1 MDLRFQVLKTFAV
14 FLFVPFLAVAQLNPE
29 AGSDDELTL
38 RDLQL
43 LGYFPDSYSFTVRPV
58 FRRDSLGGLPDF
70 YFQDSEARIVNPNRY
85 LRFRLLPMAW
95 GGQWNS
101 NSPWGRNNGSYVLAK
116 GYQFMANAGFEF
128 SSKLLDVR
136 FYPDAL
142 FLEQDSMRTSSKP
155 LFFGRNSM
163 IRLKAGRW
171 LALSAGTE
179 SLWWGPSVFNSLMM
193 SNNAPGFPHLSLN
206 TYQPLKL
213 PFGTIEFQL
222 LVASLRN
229 GSGLPLENSGLR
241 TTEQVFPDRLSNER
255 YFNGINFAFQPS
267 FLKGLTI
274 GINRSIQY
282 STIDRSLQGNF
293 MLTYLP
299 VISPAFVSNV
309 GGKFVEDDRKRDQ
322 LANIFLRFMFP
333 EFHFEVHGEYGWND
347 HKNNLRDLVLN
358 PDHASAYNLGFRKVI
373 PGSEKSF
380 WTIEAELTQLA
391 PTNSEIARPS
401 GNWYVHFQVL
411 EGYTNFGQI
420 IGGGVGPGDNT
431 ATLRVSRTTS
441 KLKQSILFERFQHD
455 PVFQSMKWTDWIL
468 GLRHQQ
474 HAGHFTFIGS
484 VDVLRRNNFN
494 FTDQEIFTVQP
505 SMRILYHWKK

>member
-1 MDLRFQVLKTFAV
+1 
-14 FLFVPFLAVAQLNPE
+14 
-29 AGSDDELTL
+29 
-38 RDLQL
+38 
-43 LGYFPDSYSFTVRPV
+43 
-58 FRRDSLGGLPDF
+58 
-70 YFQDSEARIVNPNRY
+70 
-85 LRFRLLPMAW
+85 
-95 GGQWNS
+95 
-101 NSPWGRNNGSYVLAK
+101 
-116 GYQFMANAGFEF
+116 MANAGFEF

-206 TYQPLKL
+206 TYKPLKL

-229 GSGLPLENSGLR
+229 GSGLPMENAGLQPI
-241 TTEQVFPDRLSNER
+241 ESALPGYLDNER
-255 YFNGINFAFQPS
+255 FYNGLNLAFQPS

-274 GINRSIQY
+274 GLNRSVQY
-282 STIDRSLQGNF
+282 YTFDRTLQGNF
-293 MLTYLP
+293 MQKFFP
-299 VISPAFVSNV
+299 VISPTFKSKV
-309 GGKFVEDDRKRDQ
+309 GGSQSEDDRRRDQ
-322 LANIFLRFMFP
+322 LINFFARFMFT
-333 EFHFEVHGEYGWND
+333 EKKIEIYGEYGWND

-358 PDHASAYNLGFRKVI
+358 PDHASAYNLGFRKAV

-380 WTIEAELTQLA
+380 WTIEAELTQMA
-391 PTNSEIARPS
+391 PTNSEIARPA
-401 GNWYVHFQVL
+401 GNWYTHFPIL
-411 EGYTNFGQI
+411 EGYTNYGQVV
-420 IGGGVGPGDNT
+420 GGGVGPGDNT
-431 ATLRVSRTTS
+431 ATIRVSRTTS
-441 KLKQSILFERFQHD
+441 RIKQSIHLERYQHD
-455 PVFQSMKWTDWIL
+455 PVFQTVTWTDWIL

-494 FTDQEIFTVQP
+494 FTDQQIVTVQP
-505 SMRILYHWKK
+505 SLRILYHWKK